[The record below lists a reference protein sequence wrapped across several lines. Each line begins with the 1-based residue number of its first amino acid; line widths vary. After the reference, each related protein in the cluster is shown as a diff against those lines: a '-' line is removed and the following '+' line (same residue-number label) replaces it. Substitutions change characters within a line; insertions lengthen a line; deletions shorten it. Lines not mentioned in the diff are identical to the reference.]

1 MSELQTASEYFDEI
15 KRHPPLKSGDS
26 TLDSLLGGGFLTG
39 PNYFLYGPKNY
50 LSRILMQ
57 TVVNSFLPKIDGG
70 RAAHHVAFI
79 DGINRFNPYLISKLA
94 VSKQLSPQY
103 VLKRIL
109 VARAFTWNQMVEV
122 LEEKL
127 IDLQDECINLVVV
140 SGMTTL
146 FESISQEVPHN
157 IPYGKKPQLNSSAFH
172 DLKSMISGLN
182 RIIHKT
188 KPIIILTGPLHSKSH
203 FKPAGGHLISHFG
216 GVVAGLHEK
225 ERFIDYT
232 LDQHPFYPFRQIR
245 YWKPLLTKLKGKKRP
260 GSFQN
265 QTIDAFL
272 K

>member
-15 KRHPPLKSGDS
+15 KRQPPLSSGDS
-26 TLDSLLGGGFLTG
+26 TLDSLLDGGFLVG
-39 PNYFLYGPKNY
+39 PVYFLYGPKNY

-70 RAAHHVAFI
+70 RAAHHAVFI

-94 VSKQLSPQY
+94 VSKHLSPQY
-103 VLKRIL
+103 VLKRIF

-127 IDLQDECINLVVV
+127 IALHDDRINLVVV
-140 SGMTTL
+140 SGMTTM
-146 FESISQEVPHN
+146 FEEISQEVPQGV
-157 IPYGKKPQLNSSAFH
+157 PLRKKPHLNASAFH
-172 DLKSMISGLN
+172 DLKSMFSGLN
-182 RIIHKT
+182 RIVQKT

-203 FKPAGGHLISHFG
+203 FKPAGGHLISHFSG
-216 GVVAGLHEK
+216 IVVGLHES

-245 YWKPLLTKLKGKKRP
+245 YWKPLLTKIKGKERP
-260 GSFQN
+260 GSFRN
-265 QTIDAFL
+265 KKIDAFL
-272 K
+272 